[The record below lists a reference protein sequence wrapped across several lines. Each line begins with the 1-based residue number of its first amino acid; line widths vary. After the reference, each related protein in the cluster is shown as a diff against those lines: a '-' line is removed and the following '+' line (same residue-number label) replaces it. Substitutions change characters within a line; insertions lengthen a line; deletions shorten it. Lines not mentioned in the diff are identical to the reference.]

1 MTNSQAASTLSRD
14 VVQQTDGSIE
24 VHVSA
29 YAWMREQNQNRN
41 ASAEKLGTEVY
52 ICMPLRKR
60 GKQRGCEQD
69 NGEGEG
75 ESLVFECPARN
86 RDGVEHSNDDLVS
99 KDAASWDRLLRIP
112 T

>member
-24 VHVSA
+24 VH
-29 YAWMREQNQNRN
+29 
-41 ASAEKLGTEVY
+41 

-99 KDAASWDRLLRIP
+99 KDAASWERLLRIP

>member
-29 YAWMREQNQNRN
+29 YAWIREQHQNRN
-41 ASAEKLGTEVY
+41 ALGKNLGSEVHT
-52 ICMPLRKR
+52 CMPLRKR
-60 GKQRGCEQD
+60 EKQRGREQD

-75 ESLVFECPARN
+75 ESLVFECPTRG
-86 RDGVEHSNDDLVS
+86 RDGVEHSNDNLVS
-99 KDAASWDRLLRIP
+99 KYAAS
-112 T
+112 